1 MLGIIGGVSNQK
13 AMNKNETPETD
24 EEAFVATYDYW
35 ESVDVVRVSFAERL
49 ECERN
54 EARDMLRK
62 AVANLSHGSECLGSL
77 RPNDCQCGYMGLLYA
92 VEKMRKSKT
101 K

>member
-1 MLGIIGGVSNQK
+1 MS
-13 AMNKNETPETD
+13 TPETD
-24 EEAFVATYDYW
+24 EEAFVAYDYW
-35 ESVDVVRVSFAERL
+35 EAVDVVPVSFAERL

-62 AVANLSHGSECLGSL
+62 AVANLSHGRECQGSL

-92 VEKMRKSKT
+92 VEKMVVGET

>member
-1 MLGIIGGVSNQK
+1 MS
-13 AMNKNETPETD
+13 TPETD
-24 EEAFVATYDYW
+24 EEAFIAYDYW
-35 ESVDVVRVSFAERL
+35 GAVDVVLVSFAERL

-77 RPNDCQCGYMGLLYA
+77 RPNNCQCGYMGLLYA